1 MAGLSACRVDP
12 AALGRLGYHYVEVLV
27 QTMQRGVQAIGD
39 FLIETTRKRQHA
51 DQTVSSLDEPDSGP
65 LVKRRHTAVALHA
78 TTAVPVDHY
87 HTGPAVVTST
97 GDQTHTVSQ
106 QQCTPPQGWKSP
118 FSFTMGQPS
127 TRFGQPR
134 RSRNPHQNLYIPE
147 SIFKTPVQLGRLR
160 QAQQLKPCEGIFSVT
175 RSLAATPLEASHSG
189 TRAAAGLA
197 SAPLVSSRPTAFQ
210 HAPAELPFLQ
220 RFIMNKQMQQEQR
233 AQHDSQ
239 TRTPAEC
246 GHDAASLSVLAAED
260 PMGSSDEQSEQGV
273 TDVPMADWE
282 DLPADHG
289 YVQDSDHQMLS
300 APPSLTAVDA
310 VPSAAA
316 MGTDASVGNVTAP
329 DTMLAEVAAVE
340 PTVAVSSPTGD
351 AAAAAA
357 GSGTGGYES
366 RHDGGHRVA
375 DKYSTTE
382 GRMAAATGGYGHIQ
396 QPSGEHVGLG
406 FAEPSKMGSEP
417 SASLPGP
424 LWQGPPSICLPF
436 PLLPLPLLPFSASM
450 ASRGPPAFVPMS
462 PAAIAASVDAKQEE
476 VARRARLAQEVAE
489 KAAQEAAALQR
500 VLGGMVEIR
509 QDANDSMADADME
522 DEYAQSPPAAEGES
536 CLAAAMRID
545 SFPVILAP

>member
-1 MAGLSACRVDP
+1 
-12 AALGRLGYHYVEVLV
+12 
-27 QTMQRGVQAIGD
+27 
-39 FLIETTRKRQHA
+39 
-51 DQTVSSLDEPDSGP
+51 
-65 LVKRRHTAVALHA
+65 
-78 TTAVPVDHY
+78 
-87 HTGPAVVTST
+87 
-97 GDQTHTVSQ
+97 
-106 QQCTPPQGWKSP
+106 
-118 FSFTMGQPS
+118 
-127 TRFGQPR
+127 
-134 RSRNPHQNLYIPE
+134 
-147 SIFKTPVQLGRLR
+147 
-160 QAQQLKPCEGIFSVT
+160 
-175 RSLAATPLEASHSG
+175 
-189 TRAAAGLA
+189 
-197 SAPLVSSRPTAFQ
+197 
-210 HAPAELPFLQ
+210 
-220 RFIMNKQMQQEQR
+220 MNKQMQQEQR

-260 PMGSSDEQSEQGV
+260 PTGSSDEQSEQGV

-289 YVQDSDHQMLS
+289 YVQDSDYQMLS

-340 PTVAVSSPTGD
+340 PTVAVSSPTGADTVLPGVAAAATTAAEAVHDGVAAAATTAAEAPHDNVAAPINTAAEAVHDDAAAPITTAAEASCADVAVLINTAAQTVHDDVALPTTTAAEAVLTNVAAPINTAAEAVHHDVAAPITTAADTVLIDVAAGGISSTEAPHADEAGTTAAIDTSAPAPLAVDMEPVLAQQSGNSALDRQQNPPRTAAQAGD

-357 GSGTGGYES
+357 DSGTGGYES

-500 VLGGMVEIR
+500 VLGGKQTCCMTLPFR
-509 QDANDSMADADME
+509 QLHR
-522 DEYAQSPPAAEGES
+522 Y
-536 CLAAAMRID
+536 CLLSHDQELTDCGALSSQYKSRCT
-545 SFPVILAP
+545 